1 MIGNHYSSPLLRVKN
16 TKRIKFAEHRDD
28 TRDRAI
34 SSKKLN
40 INSESDALETM
51 KVGLKGGIKWALST
65 LIYFI
70 LEYVYIYSTTYLMGG
85 ISGNIPELAYVTG
98 GFLFFMLIVLGYMY
112 SYSDKAL
119 SNIRSAY
126 NTLSSINNRVGKARG
141 LGMWSR
147 SIGAYFGFGILVF
160 LGYVIIVAI
169 SYSVPEPAKNQ
180 YLIPDI
186 AGAYIYFFG
195 DNQYLTLNQWF
206 ILLFGLYVITSF
218 FQILGLIIFGIKF
231 SGLSKYYRVGWI
243 SYAGSLLVLSGI
255 IGFVNYF
262 YFLLPPN
269 LTELADVAS
278 FLFPISAALS
288 FALGIVGINGAS
300 RKLLFGGGVK
310 NWVSLSTRTI
320 QGTQTPSNT
329 QPTPELDTG
338 FEEENIRVLG
348 TTYIRKDG
356 TVNLQLYSQH
366 KATLISARIEDFNHS
381 TDKISP
387 QTLSPRTVTNVTV
400 EFGRIHV
407 IPNRIYTIVL
417 TANVE
422 GKEIEV
428 TIPALGTS
436 M

>member
-1 MIGNHYSSPLLRVKN
+1 MS
-16 TKRIKFAEHRDD
+16 
-28 TRDRAI
+28 
-34 SSKKLN
+34 
-40 INSESDALETM
+40 
-51 KVGLKGGIKWALST
+51 
-65 LIYFI
+65 
-70 LEYVYIYSTTYLMGG
+70 G

-98 GFLFFMLIVLGYMY
+98 AFLFFMLIVLGYMY
-112 SYSDKAL
+112 SYSHKAL
-119 SNIRSAY
+119 SNIKSAY
-126 NTLSSINNRVGKARG
+126 NTLSSINNRVGEARG

-147 SIGAYFGFGILVF
+147 SIAAYFGIGILVF
-160 LGYVIIVAI
+160 IVYVIFLAI
-169 SYSVPEPAKNQ
+169 SYSVPEPERNQ
-180 YLIPDI
+180 NLIPDI

-195 DNQYLTLNQWF
+195 DNQCLALNQWG
-206 ILLFGLYVITSF
+206 ILPFGLYVITSF

-231 SGLSKYYRVGWI
+231 SALSKYYHVGWI

-269 LTELADVAS
+269 LTELGDVAP
-278 FLFPISAALS
+278 FLFPILTAFS
-288 FALGIVGINGAS
+288 FALGIVGIDGAS

-320 QGTQTPSNT
+320 QQTQTTSN
-329 QPTPELDTG
+329 TPELVTG

-356 TVNLQLYSQH
+356 TVSLQLYSQH

-407 IPNRIYTIVL
+407 IPNKIYTIVL

-428 TIPALGTS
+428 TITALGTS